1 MQESHKGQERI
12 TETDIIRYIRTG
24 AFDRIPAGT
33 ERLHESPDITEA
45 VEEQMVNRI
54 NRASF
59 ELIPAILQIF
69 PEAEKYPAVAEAA
82 AAQVIERLN
91 RRSFTGI
98 PQILQ
103 LFPDAERFPAVI
115 EKAIEQ
121 IKDSQRR
128 RSFKG
133 IPPIVDL
140 FSSESKM
147 EILKAVGIDETQIE
161 VYRENSERI

>member
-1 MQESHKGQERI
+1 
-12 TETDIIRYIRTG
+12 
-24 AFDRIPAGT
+24 
-33 ERLHESPDITEA
+33 
-45 VEEQMVNRI
+45 
-54 NRASF
+54 
-59 ELIPAILQIF
+59 
-69 PEAEKYPAVAEAA
+69 
-82 AAQVIERLN
+82 
-91 RRSFTGI
+91 
-98 PQILQ
+98 
-103 LFPDAERFPAVI
+103 VI

-147 EILKAVGIDETQIE
+147 EILKAVGIDEAQVE